1 MQPYPLIFG
10 ACALVLT
17 AYLLDMIGRKWRVPS
32 VLLLLFFGMALRA
45 LADAVGFAVPGIGT
59 ILPLLGTLG
68 LVLIVLEGSLDVE
81 LSREKVPLVRRAFF
95 AALVLLVLYA
105 AGIGFFFVAC
115 FGAGWHS
122 ALLNAV
128 PLSMISSAVAIS
140 SVRAHPAA
148 VREFVVYESVFSDIL
163 GIVLFTALANNAFFD
178 PLLLV
183 TVPLEIV
190 AVLAIS
196 AVGCL
201 LLAVMMEK
209 IEHRVKYAPAIALLL
224 LIYSGAKMLHLSPLI
239 FVLLFGLMV
248 NNLSLWTRGPLE
260 RLFRHG
266 QMGRELGRF
275 KDLVAEGTFLAR
287 ALFFIVFGFSV
298 EVALL
303 MDRGPFLSSLA
314 VLAVVLSVRAA
325 YLWLFDGRK
334 LLPLVFVLPRGLIT
348 VLLFL
353 SVPVGS
359 AVPGFGASGVMW
371 LVLQSCTLMMLGLMF
386 SPSGG
391 TEPESD
397 GAPPEDG
404 PGHEPTAP
412 FPR

>member
-140 SVRAHPAA
+140 SVRAHPTPI
-148 VREFVVYESVFSDIL
+148 REFVVYESVFSDIL

-298 EVALL
+298 EIALL

>member
-1 MQPYPLIFG
+1 
-10 ACALVLT
+10 
-17 AYLLDMIGRKWRVPS
+17 
-32 VLLLLFFGMALRA
+32 
-45 LADAVGFAVPGIGT
+45 
-59 ILPLLGTLG
+59 
-68 LVLIVLEGSLDVE
+68 
-81 LSREKVPLVRRAFF
+81 
-95 AALVLLVLYA
+95 
-105 AGIGFFFVAC
+105 
-115 FGAGWHS
+115 
-122 ALLNAV
+122 
-128 PLSMISSAVAIS
+128 
-140 SVRAHPAA
+140 
-148 VREFVVYESVFSDIL
+148 
-163 GIVLFTALANNAFFD
+163 
-178 PLLLV
+178 
-183 TVPLEIV
+183 
-190 AVLAIS
+190 
-196 AVGCL
+196 VGCL

-298 EVALL
+298 EIALL